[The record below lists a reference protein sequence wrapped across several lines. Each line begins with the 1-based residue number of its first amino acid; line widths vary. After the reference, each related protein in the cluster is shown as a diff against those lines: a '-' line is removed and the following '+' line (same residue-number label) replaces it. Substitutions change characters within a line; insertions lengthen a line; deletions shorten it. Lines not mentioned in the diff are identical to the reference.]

1 MPMRQLFEPHEINE
15 FPPHVRVKRST
26 RARRMALRLD
36 PKDRAF
42 HLVIPK
48 GISLK
53 RAQRFAEEHDTWMKD
68 KLRNLPKAIQ
78 LKHGDLIPIFGRNR
92 RIEINYDRTLR
103 GTTIELATYELKIST
118 NMRNPKARIIRFL
131 KELAREEMENLS
143 RQKARRIRENLNTV
157 RVRETKARWGS
168 CSADRDINYCWRLIF
183 APYEAMD
190 YVVAHEVAHLRHLD
204 HSPAFWALCRKLS
217 DNYLEGSYWMG
228 NHGHELMSYGAE
240 R

>member
-1 MPMRQLFEPHEINE
+1 MKNVQLQVDSSE
-15 FPPHVRVKRST
+15 FPPHVRVLRST

-42 HLVIPK
+42 HLVVPK

-53 RAQRFAEEHDTWMKD
+53 QAQKFAEEHDVWMRE
-68 KLRNLPKAIQ
+68 KLRSLPKAVRF
-78 LKHGDLIPIFGRNR
+78 KHGESIPIFGRNR
-92 RIEINYDRTLR
+92 RIEITYDRSIKKTE
-103 GTTIELATYELKIST
+103 IELTTYELKVVT
-118 NMRNPKARIIRFL
+118 NLRNPQSRIERFL
-131 KELAREEMENLS
+131 KALAQKEMEMLS
-143 RQKARRIRENLNTV
+143 RKKARRIRETLNHV
-157 RVRETKARWGS
+157 RVRDTKSRWGS
-168 CSADRDINYCWRLIF
+168 CSSDKNINYCWRLIF

-190 YVVAHEVAHLRHLD
+190 YVVAHEVAHLRHMD
-204 HSPAFWALCRKLS
+204 HSSNFWSLCRRLS

>member
-1 MPMRQLFEPHEINE
+1 MLLKPDPSA
-15 FPPHVRVKRST
+15 FPPHVRVLRST

-53 RAQRFAEEHDTWMKD
+53 QAQKFAEEHDEWMRE
-68 KLRNLPKAIQ
+68 KLRSLPKAVRF
-78 LKHGDLIPIFGRNR
+78 KHGESIPIFGRNR
-92 RIEINYDRTLR
+92 RIEISYDRSVKKTE
-103 GTTIELATYELKIST
+103 IELTTYELKIVT
-118 NMRNPKARIIRFL
+118 NLKNPNSRIVRFL
-131 KELAREEMENLS
+131 KNLAQIEMEMLS
-143 RQKARRIRENLNTV
+143 RKKARRIREQLNLV
-157 RVRETKARWGS
+157 RVRDTKSRWGS
-168 CSADRDINYCWRLIF
+168 CSSDGNINYCWRLIF

-190 YVVAHEVAHLRHLD
+190 YVVAHEVAHLRHMD
-204 HSPAFWALCRKLS
+204 HSSNFWALCRRLS

-228 NHGHELMSYGAE
+228 NHGHELMSYGAD